1 MRVILAVTAAFCLG
15 FPLSA
20 GAASSPSV
28 NSDLSAARRHPAV
41 GGFTCPTKFDLTY
54 QVCQCQVSGGYPT
67 IYYPACLVGPQCPP
81 AVVVCQP
88 GGNRPR

>member
-1 MRVILAVTAAFCLG
+1 MRVILAVAAAFCLA

-20 GAASSPSV
+20 GAASSAV
-28 NSDLSAARRHPAV
+28 NSDLSAARFHQAA
-41 GGFTCPTKFDLTY
+41 GEFMFPTKFDVTY
-54 QVCQCQVSGGYPT
+54 KVCQCQVSGGYPT

-88 GGNRPR
+88 GANR

>member
-1 MRVILAVTAAFCLG
+1 MRVILAVAAAFCLA

-20 GAASSPSV
+20 GAASSAV
-28 NSDLSAARRHPAV
+28 NSDLSAARRHQAA
-41 GGFTCPTKFDLTY
+41 GGFMCPTKFDVTY

-88 GGNRPR
+88 GANR

>member
-1 MRVILAVTAAFCLG
+1 MRVILAVAAAFCLA

-20 GAASSPSV
+20 GAASGGAV
-28 NSDLSAARRHPAV
+28 NSDLSAARRHQTV
-41 GGFTCPTKFDLTY
+41 GGFMCPTKFELTY

-88 GGNRPR
+88 GVNR

>member
-1 MRVILAVTAAFCLG
+1 MRVVLAVAVAFYSV

-20 GAASSPSV
+20 NAASSAV
-28 NSDLSAARRHPAV
+28 NSDLSAARRHQAA
-41 GGFTCPTKFDLTY
+41 GGFVCPTKFDLTY

-67 IYYPACLVGPQCPP
+67 IYYPACVVGPQCPP

-88 GGNRPR
+88 GVNR